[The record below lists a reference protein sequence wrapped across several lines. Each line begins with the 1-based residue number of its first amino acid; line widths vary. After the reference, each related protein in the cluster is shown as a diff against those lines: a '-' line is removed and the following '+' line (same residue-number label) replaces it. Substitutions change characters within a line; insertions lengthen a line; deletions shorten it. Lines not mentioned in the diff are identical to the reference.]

1 MPIIAPPPDG
11 PKQGKPSPKL
21 GTYSYVD
28 YSDIGGLTQFG
39 AFTETLPPGSK
50 SSIKHWHQTEDE
62 LVYMLSGT
70 VILHEGDSETPFT
83 AGQCATFKAGAPLGH
98 CLENRSD
105 QPATYFVV
113 GTRAEKD
120 VITYPDDDC
129 VVTFDRQSGQR
140 DYRTFD
146 GKPRQSP
153 YLG

>member
-1 MPIIAPPPDG
+1 MPIIPMPADG
-11 PKQGKPSPKL
+11 PKPGKPSPKL

-50 SSIKHWHQTEDE
+50 SSIKHWHQSEDE
-62 LVYMLSGT
+62 LIYMLSGT
-70 VILHEGDSETPFT
+70 LILHEGDSETPFT

-113 GTRAEKD
+113 GTRAAKD
-120 VITYPDDDC
+120 VITFPDDDA
-129 VVTFDRQSGQR
+129 VLIFDRGTGTRIWQ
-140 DYRTFD
+140 THD
-146 GKPRQSP
+146 GRPGQSP
-153 YLG
+153 YEG